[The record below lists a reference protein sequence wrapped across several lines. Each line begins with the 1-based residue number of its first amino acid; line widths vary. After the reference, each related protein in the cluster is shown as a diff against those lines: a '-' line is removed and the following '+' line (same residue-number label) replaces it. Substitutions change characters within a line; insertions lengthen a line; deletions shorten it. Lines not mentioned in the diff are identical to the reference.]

1 MEVAEARLRTRAWHG
16 DRPLTL
22 DFPEQWDARVCW
34 PRTPEP
40 VSDDAVVQALER
52 PVGQPPIRE
61 LARGKARPLVIV
73 DDLTRPTP
81 AGRVLPFVLRQLGD
95 AGIPSDEVRVLVG
108 TGTHQ
113 PPPEDALAR
122 KLGPQAAASCRVMV
136 HDHSRGVIKLG
147 RTSFGT
153 PVLVNREV
161 VASDLV
167 IGIGGVYPQHSTGFG
182 GGSKLALSVLG
193 KRSIIGLHYGHPS
206 GGGSYDVRNDF
217 RRDLDEIATM
227 IGLGT
232 SVSLHVN
239 ADREVVRVVSGDHR
253 RYYEEAVAFA
263 VRAYLAPPPG
273 DADVVIS
280 NAYPIDVS
288 LTFMRSKGLIPLL
301 HARPGASRVVVS
313 ACSEG
318 VGHHGLF
325 PFVNGPWFQRQ
336 RHVLRIMR
344 TTPAAVPAKAARLLS
359 RRLTLAPVP
368 SRWGRSSS
376 LSRAEATAANG
387 QLNPIWLYA
396 AGRAPGSLPGQI
408 PGMTALYDWSD
419 VLERIGQEQ
428 RGKRRLEVAVYPCA
442 PLQVLDL
449 PGGAAVPGPE

>member
-1 MEVAEARLRTRAWHG
+1 
-16 DRPLTL
+16 L
-22 DFPEQWDARVCW
+22 DFPEHWDAKVWW
-34 PRTPEP
+34 PRTPQP
-40 VSDDAVVQALER
+40 VTDDAIVQALER
-52 PVGQPPIRE
+52 PVGQQPISE
-61 LARGKARPLVIV
+61 LARGKLRPLVIV

-81 AGRVLPFVLRQLGD
+81 AGRVLPFVLRQLAD
-95 AGIPSDEVRVLVG
+95 AGIPSDEVRIVIG
-108 TGTHQ
+108 TGTHE
-113 PPPEDALAR
+113 PPPADALAR
-122 KLGPQAAASCRVMV
+122 KLGALAAASCRVLV
-136 HDHSRGVIKLG
+136 HDHTRGVVKLG

-217 RRDLDEIATM
+217 RRDLDEIARM

-232 SVSLHVN
+232 SISLHLN
-239 ADREVVRVVSGDHR
+239 ADRDVVRVVSGDHQ
-253 RYYEEAVAFA
+253 RYYEDAVAFA

-288 LTFMRSKGLIPLL
+288 LTFMHSKGLIPLL
-301 HARPGASRVVVS
+301 HARPGASRVIVS
-313 ACSEG
+313 ACTEG

-325 PFVNGPWFQRQ
+325 PFVNGPRFQRQ
-336 RHVLRIMR
+336 RHMLRILR
-344 TTPAAVPAKAARLLS
+344 TTPAAVPAKAARLVS
-359 RRLTLAPVP
+359 MRLPLAPVLA
-368 SRWGRSSS
+368 RRGRSP
-376 LSRAEATAANG
+376 LRGRAGGPAANG
-387 QLNPIWLYA
+387 QMTPIWLYA
-396 AGRAPGSLPGQI
+396 AGRAPGSLPRQI
-408 PGMTALYDWSD
+408 PGMTALYDWND
-419 VLERIGQEQ
+419 VLERVQQEQ
-428 RGKRRLEVAVYPCA
+428 RGKHRLDVAVYPCA

-449 PGGAAVPGPE
+449 PGGASVPGRE

>member
-1 MEVAEARLRTRAWHG
+1 MADSRLRTRAWHG
-16 DRPLTL
+16 DEPLTL
-22 DFPEQWDARVCW
+22 DLPEHWDVEVWW
-34 PRTPEP
+34 PRTPQP
-40 VSDDAVVQALER
+40 VTDDAIVQALER
-52 PVGQPPIRE
+52 PVGQQPIRE
-61 LARGKARPLVIV
+61 LARDKRRPLIIV

-81 AGRVLPFVLRQLGD
+81 AGRVLPFVLRQLAD
-95 AGIPSDEVRVLVG
+95 AGIPSDEVRIVIG

-113 PPPEDALAR
+113 PPPADALAK
-122 KLGPQAAASCRVMV
+122 KLGPLAAASCRVLV
-136 HDHSRGVIKLG
+136 HDHTREVVKLG

-153 PVLVNREV
+153 PVLANREV
-161 VASDLV
+161 MASDLV
-167 IGIGGVYPQHSTGFG
+167 IGVGGVYPQHSTGFG

-217 RRDLDEIATM
+217 RRDLDEIARM

-232 SVSLHVN
+232 SISLHVN
-239 ADREVVRVVSGDHR
+239 ADRDVVRVVSGDHQ

-288 LTFMRSKGLIPLL
+288 LTFMHSKGIIPLL
-301 HARPGASRVVVS
+301 HARPGASRVIVS
-313 ACSEG
+313 ACTEG

-325 PFVNGPWFQRQ
+325 PFVNGPRFQRQ
-336 RHVLRIMR
+336 RHVLRILR
-344 TTPAAVPAKAARLLS
+344 TTPAAVPAKAARLVS
-359 RRLTLAPVP
+359 RRLPLAPVLA
-368 SRWGRSSS
+368 RQGRSPSHGG
-376 LSRAEATAANG
+376 AGGAAANG

-396 AGRAPGSLPGQI
+396 VGRAPGSLPGQV
-408 PGMTALYDWSD
+408 PGMTALYDWND
-419 VLERIGQEQ
+419 VLDRIQQEQ
-428 RGKRRLEVAVYPCA
+428 PGKHRLDVAVYPCA

-449 PGGAAVPGPE
+449 PGGPAAPGRE